1 MSINSSLVKNY
12 ENLLMFILIPTVAA
26 ATISIVGNSIFF
38 NRDEELFGNVI
49 DVQSTNRVFAQQIPT
64 TPVLPANK
72 ITLELASAQFAPLT
86 NSTFN
91 QVKIIVRYKTNDA
104 SLFNTKINGIMRVSL
119 LNGSIIKTS
128 SFPNG
133 FILNQNGT
141 IQFATSFTDKTIQK
155 VKADIVLTDLS
166 RTNPLSN
173 IVTVYVPYN
182 ISQIRSIK

>member
-86 NSTFN
+86 NSTLN
-91 QVKIIVRYKTNDA
+91 QVKIIVRYETNDA
-104 SLFNTKINGIMRVSL
+104 SLLNTKINGIM
-119 LNGSIIKTS
+119 
-128 SFPNG
+128 
-133 FILNQNGT
+133 
-141 IQFATSFTDKTIQK
+141 K
-155 VKADIVLTDLS
+155 VC
-166 RTNPLSN
+166 
-173 IVTVYVPYN
+173 
-182 ISQIRSIK
+182 